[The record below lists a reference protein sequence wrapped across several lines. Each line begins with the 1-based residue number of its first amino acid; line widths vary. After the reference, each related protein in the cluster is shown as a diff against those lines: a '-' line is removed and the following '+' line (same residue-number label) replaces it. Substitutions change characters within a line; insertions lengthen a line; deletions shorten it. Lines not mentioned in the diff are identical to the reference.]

1 LKYYY
6 SRGGQ
11 ILRKLGTTS
20 AQTLFLKSL
29 FLIFF
34 ILAFTFV
41 SGCVKNFEEQ
51 SYYNVR
57 NMDISADHIGA
68 AFVDLNVTIYI
79 EKSQGNTAKNTSLL
93 LKAYSQE
100 SGLLEAQKEIKLGVL
115 KKGDTKSVS
124 QVLTLPKT
132 GGYNLRSVLFEENVQ
147 KGDGEIKVY
156 NLDTLPAEVQE
167 TGLEIPE
174 MDFRVKDVDGGR
186 VLVDND
192 IYLTNEGRETSKD
205 FRMLVKVREMDAGLL
220 ADKVWTHTG
229 EIKPEATVIQ
239 SVNLTMPDQ
248 YNYAV
253 EVLIWN
259 NDTIV
264 ERKEGYIQLSPVVDV
279 KERNTTQARK
289 IQTSEF
295 ENVVE
300 TGMVPEEEPTSEKEG
315 APGFSLPLSAILLYS
330 AAILRRRFA

>member
-20 AQTLFLKSL
+20 AQTLFLKSF
-29 FLIFF
+29 FLIIF
-34 ILAFTFV
+34 IVAFTFG
-41 SGCVKNFEEQ
+41 SGCVKKFEEE
-51 SYYNVR
+51 SYYTVR
-57 NMDISADHIGA
+57 DMDISADHTGA
-68 AFVDLNVTIYI
+68 AFVDLNVTTYI
-79 EKSQGNTAKNTSLL
+79 EKSQGNIAKNISLL

-100 SGLLEAQKEIKLGVL
+100 SGLLKAQREIELGVL

-132 GGYNLRSVLFEENVQ
+132 GGYNLRSVIFEDNVQ
-147 KGDGEIKVY
+147 KGNGEIKVY

-239 SVNLTMPDQ
+239 SVNLTIPDK
-248 YNYAV
+248 YNYIV

-264 ERKEGYIQLSPVVDV
+264 ERRESYIQLSPIVEV
-279 KERNTTQARK
+279 KDRNTTQARK

-295 ENVVE
+295 ENMVE
-300 TGMVPEEEPTSEKEG
+300 TGMIPEDRSKAEG
-315 APGFSLPLSAILLYS
+315 KSVPGFSLPLSVVLLCS

>member
-1 LKYYY
+1 M
-6 SRGGQ
+6 
-11 ILRKLGTTS
+11 RKLGTAS
-20 AQTLFLKSL
+20 AQTLFLKSF
-29 FLIFF
+29 FLIIF
-34 ILAFTFV
+34 IIAFTFG
-41 SGCVKNFEEQ
+41 SGCVKKFEEE
-51 SYYNVR
+51 SYYTVR
-57 NMDISADHIGA
+57 DMDISADHTGA
-68 AFVDLNVTIYI
+68 AFVDLNVTTYI
-79 EKSQGNTAKNTSLL
+79 EKSQGNTAKNISLL

-100 SGLLEAQKEIKLGVL
+100 SGLLKAQREIELGVL

-132 GGYNLRSVLFEENVQ
+132 GGYNLRSVIFEENVQ
-147 KGDGEIKVY
+147 KGNGEIKVY

-174 MDFRVKDVDGGR
+174 MDFRVKDVDGGI

-205 FRMLVKVREMDAGLL
+205 FRMLVKVREKDAGLL

-239 SVNLTMPDQ
+239 SVNLTIPDK
-248 YNYAV
+248 YNYIV

-264 ERKEGYIQLSPVVDV
+264 ERREGYIQLSPIVEV
-279 KERNTTQARK
+279 KDKNTTQARK

-295 ENVVE
+295 ENLVG
-300 TGMVPEEEPTSEKEG
+300 TGMVPEDVSKTERKSV
-315 APGFSLPLSAILLYS
+315 PGLSLSLSVILLCS
-330 AAILRRRFA
+330 AAILRRRFI

>member
-1 LKYYY
+1 M
-6 SRGGQ
+6 
-11 ILRKLGTTS
+11 RKLGTES
-20 AQTLFLKSL
+20 AQVLFLRSL
-29 FLIFF
+29 LLIFF
-34 ILAFTFV
+34 IIAFTFG
-41 SGCVKNFEEQ
+41 SGCVKSFEEE

-57 NMDISADHIGA
+57 DIDISAERIGA
-68 AFVDLNVTIYI
+68 AFIDLNVTTYI
-79 EKSQGNTAKNTSLL
+79 EKNQGNSEKNTSLL

-100 SGLLEAQKEIKLGVL
+100 SGLLEIQKKIELGVL

-132 GGYNLRSVLFEENVQ
+132 GGYDLQSVLFEENVQ

-156 NLDTLPAEVQE
+156 NLDALPAEVQE
-167 TGLEIPE
+167 TGLGIPE
-174 MDFRVKDVDGGR
+174 MDFRVKKVEGGK
-186 VLVDND
+186 VLVEND

-229 EIKPEATVIQ
+229 EIKPETTIIQ
-239 SVNLTMPDQ
+239 TVNLTMPDQ
-248 YNYAV
+248 YNYIV

-264 ERKEGYIQLSPVVDV
+264 ERGEGYIQLSPIVEIKD
-279 KERNTTQARK
+279 KNTTQARE

-300 TGMVPEEEPTSEKEG
+300 PEMVPEEESTAEKES
-315 APGFSLPLSAILLYS
+315 APGFSLSLSAILLCS
-330 AAILRRRFA
+330 AVILRRRFA